1 MYCMNCGAGIPGGM
15 RFCGACG
22 VPATAAA
29 TDADATVVD
38 ADVTR
43 LATTPRAPLYAPP
56 SPQPPAAISVRADS
70 PPQLPRPL
78 PRGAVDEGEQVIFA
92 VRPTIIFVALGY
104 ALAALSA
111 VLLTV
116 LLAAFNL
123 LPATYS
129 VLVALPLLLIPAY
142 HHLRRNSIKYTLT
155 DAKLEL
161 DQGFI
166 ARRTRNL
173 PLRNIQ
179 DVTVAAT
186 IAQRLLGFGDVVID
200 NASELGGSTVLHNIP
215 APRRHADLLLREL
228 RRWN

>member
-1 MYCMNCGAGIPGGM
+1 M

-22 VPATAAA
+22 APATTAA
-29 TDADATVVD
+29 TTTKDADATVVD

-43 LATTPRAPLYAPP
+43 LAATTTPRAPLYAPP
-56 SPQPPAAISVRADS
+56 AAVSARADS
-70 PPQLPRPL
+70 PLPPRPS
-78 PRGAVDEGEQVIFA
+78 PRGAVDESEHVIFTI
-92 VRPTIIFVALGY
+92 RPTIIFVALGY
-104 ALAALSA
+104 ALAALGA

-116 LLAAFNL
+116 LLAAFSL

-129 VLVALPLLLIPAY
+129 VLVALPLLLVPAY
-142 HHLRRNSIKYTLT
+142 QHLRRNSVKYTLT

-186 IAQRLLGFGDVVID
+186 IMQRLLGFGDVVID